1 MNKNEY
7 YRNKVEAFNEPERL
21 VESVPLPGNPKK
33 FHIIGICGTAMGAL
47 AGLLRDKGYEVSGS
61 DQACFPPI
69 SDMLETLDVD
79 VHTGNYE
86 ALNIAED
93 VDITVI
99 GNVSTPKNPE
109 AAHVRE
115 NNLPFTT
122 LPDTLR
128 DYVFGDAKR
137 IVVAG
142 THGKTTTT
150 GIVTALF
157 DTAKKNPGFMIGG
170 VPQGKE
176 KGFSVGNGDYAIFE
190 GDEYD
195 TSYFNKMPKFLQYGA
210 HTGIVT
216 SLELDHLDIYSD
228 LEDYTQ
234 AFNYFAQDIPK
245 DGFLFINGDDD
256 VLTHLKDEA
265 KQCMVR
271 TYGFNDSN
279 DIYGKYMRTT
289 PQGTQVCTVV
299 VDGEELGEI
308 ETPLPGLYNIANCL
322 GALGI
327 ALVHGIS
334 FEDIQKGLRIFGG
347 MKRRQE
353 VVCEVNGITLID
365 DFAHHPTSVKA
376 TLAGI
381 KEKYAQSETPRR
393 LVAIFEP
400 RSNSSR
406 KKIFEKDY
414 VTSFDSAD
422 VVFLKTPKLRHN
434 DDADDFISPE
444 AIKAGILAR
453 NENAQVFTH
462 ENVDALAEDIMSTV
476 KEGDI
481 VMMMSNG
488 NFDGLKGKLEAKLKE
503 KS

>member
-1 MNKNEY
+1 MNKHDY
-7 YRNKVEAFNEPERL
+7 YRTKVEACNEPERL
-21 VESVPLPGNPKK
+21 IESAKLPENPKK
-33 FHIIGICGTAMGAL
+33 FHIVGICGTAMGAL

-69 SDMLETLDVD
+69 SDMLETLDVN

-86 ALNIAED
+86 ATNIADD

-109 AAHVRE
+109 ATHVRE

-128 DYVFGDAKR
+128 DFVFGDAKR
-137 IVVAG
+137 IVIAG

-150 GIVTALF
+150 GIVTAIF
-157 DTAKKNPGFMIGG
+157 DAAEKNPGFMIGG

-176 KGFSVGNGDYAIFE
+176 KGFSVGGGEYAIFE

-210 HTGIVT
+210 HTGLVT

-228 LEDYTQ
+228 LKDYTQ
-234 AFNYFAQDIPK
+234 AFNYFAQDIPEE
-245 DGFLFINGDDD
+245 GFLFINGDDEA
-256 VLTHLKDEA
+256 LSHLKEEA
-265 KQCMVR
+265 KQCTVR
-271 TYGFNDSN
+271 TYGFDNSN

-289 PQGTQVCTVV
+289 ELGTQVCTVV

-327 ALVHGIS
+327 ARAHGIS
-334 FEDIQKGLRIFGG
+334 FKDIQKGLKGFGG

-353 VVCEVNGITLID
+353 IICEANGVILID

-381 KEKYAQSETPRR
+381 KEKYAQSSSTKR
-393 LVAIFEP
+393 LVAVFEP

-406 KKIFEKDY
+406 KKIFENDY
-414 VTSFDSAD
+414 IESFDSAD

-434 DDADDFISPE
+434 DDAADFINPE
-444 AIKAGILAR
+444 TIKEGICAR
-453 NENAQVFTH
+453 NEKAEVYTH
-462 ENVDALAEDIMSTV
+462 ENVDELTEDILKNI
-476 KEGDI
+476 KEGDV

-488 NFDGLKGKLEAKLKE
+488 NFDGLKGKLEKGLKE
-503 KS
+503 K